1 MVKTHRRYQE
11 IAGRISRYIA
21 ENNLHPGA
29 RLPGEIDLAKVCGVS
44 RPTIREAMIALE
56 IAGELEI
63 RSGSG
68 AYVREAVN
76 PMSLVLDSGPGPF
89 ELLRARLLIE
99 GETAADA
106 ALYASASDLAKIE
119 KTLEQMRQAMRT
131 MVDGKVNAQVSD
143 RQFHVAIGEAAKNS
157 VLASIINGLWAG
169 MFAPMYHRLSQ
180 RAGLEQ
186 HQAAAL
192 EDHEAIFNAI
202 AARDPNEA
210 RRAMRRHLQHVEEH
224 LTSDTDEPDTRE
236 KVTTTPPPPAKRVAR
251 GSGNGTTTQRRN

>member
-1 MVKTHRRYQE
+1 MAKTHRRYQE
-11 IAGRISRYIA
+11 VAARISRYVA
-21 ENNLHPGA
+21 ERGLESGA
-29 RLPGEIDLAKVCGVS
+29 RLPGEIDLAKICGVS
-44 RPTIREAMIALE
+44 RPTIREAMVALE

-99 GETAADA
+99 GEICADA
-106 ALYASASDLAKIE
+106 ALYASAGDLAKIE
-119 KTLEQMRQAMRT
+119 KTLQQMRKLVLAKT
-131 MVDGKVNAQVSD
+131 NAQVSD

-157 VLASIINGLWAG
+157 VLASIVDGLWAG

-180 RAGLEQ
+180 RAGLDQ

-192 EDHEAIFNAI
+192 EDHEAIFAAI
-202 AARDPNEA
+202 AERNPNEA
-210 RRAMRRHLQHVEEH
+210 RRAMRRHLLHVEEH
-224 LTSDTDEPDTRE
+224 LTSDEVGRDKDRDRDRE
-236 KVTTTPPPPAKRVAR
+236 MDKDKDPPPAAKSAR
-251 GSGNGTTTQRRN
+251 RSAHTEHA

>member
-21 ENNLHPGA
+21 ENGLTPGA

-89 ELLRARLLIE
+89 ELLRARLMIE

-106 ALYASASDLAKIE
+106 ALYASTGDLNKIE
-119 KTLEQMRQAMRT
+119 KTLEQMRRLVQS
-131 MVDGKVNAQVSD
+131 KVNAQVSD

-180 RAGLEQ
+180 RAGLDQ
-186 HQAAAL
+186 HQEAAL
-192 EDHEAIFNAI
+192 VDHEAIFRAI

-224 LTSDTDEPDTRE
+224 LTSDTPEEAAASEE
-236 KVTTTPPPPAKRVAR
+236 KATAPARRAARSGGNGAAVHKRV
-251 GSGNGTTTQRRN
+251 

>member
-1 MVKTHRRYQE
+1 MKTQRRYQE
-11 IAGRISRYIA
+11 VAARISRYVA
-21 ENNLHPGA
+21 ERGLEPGA

-44 RPTIREAMIALE
+44 RPTIREAMVALE

-68 AYVREAVN
+68 AYVCKSVN

-99 GETAADA
+99 GEIAADA
-106 ALYASASDLAKIE
+106 ALYASAADLDKID
-119 KTLEQMRQAMRT
+119 KILQQMRRLVQSKT
-131 MVDGKVNAQVSD
+131 NAHVSD

-157 VLASIINGLWAG
+157 VLASIVDGLWAG

-180 RAGLEQ
+180 RAGLDQ

-192 EDHEAIFNAI
+192 LDHEVIFKAISERN
-202 AARDPNEA
+202 PNEA
-210 RRAMRRHLQHVEEH
+210 RRAMRRHLHHVEEH
-224 LTSDTDEPDTRE
+224 LTSDELPPQRDTASS
-236 KVTTTPPPPAKRVAR
+236 AKASSRSADPSSIPQVVHTA
-251 GSGNGTTTQRRN
+251 

>member
-1 MVKTHRRYQE
+1 MAKTQRRYQE
-11 IAGRISRYIA
+11 VAARISRYVA
-21 ENNLHPGA
+21 EHGLVPGS

-44 RPTIREAMIALE
+44 RPTIREAMVALE

-99 GETAADA
+99 GEIASDA
-106 ALYASASDLAKIE
+106 ALYASAGDLAKIE
-119 KTLEQMRQAMRT
+119 KTLQSMRRLVLSKT
-131 MVDGKVNAQVSD
+131 NARVSD

-157 VLASIINGLWAG
+157 VLASIVDGLWAG

-180 RAGLEQ
+180 RAGLDR
-186 HQAAAL
+186 HQAEAL
-192 EDHEAIFNAI
+192 EDHETIFAAI
-202 AARDPNEA
+202 AERNPNEA
-210 RRAMRRHLQHVEEH
+210 RRAMRRHLYHVEEH
-224 LTSDTDEPDTRE
+224 LTSDEQAAPREPAPVKSTRAR
-236 KVTTTPPPPAKRVAR
+236 KTVTSKAAEAHPVVE
-251 GSGNGTTTQRRN
+251 

>member
-11 IAGRISRYIA
+11 VAARISRYIA
-21 ENNLHPGA
+21 EKGLEPGA

-44 RPTIREAMIALE
+44 RPTIREAMVSLE

-89 ELLRARLLIE
+89 ELLRARILIE
-99 GETAADA
+99 GEIAADA
-106 ALYASASDLAKIE
+106 ALYASAGDLAKIE
-119 KTLEQMRQAMRT
+119 KTLQQMRRLVLSKT
-131 MVDGKVNAQVSD
+131 NAQVTD

-157 VLASIINGLWAG
+157 VLASIVDGLWAG

-180 RAGLEQ
+180 RAGLDQ

-192 EDHEAIFNAI
+192 EDHEAIFASI
-202 AARDPNEA
+202 AERNPNEA

-224 LTSDTDEPDTRE
+224 LTSDDM
-236 KVTTTPPPPAKRVAR
+236 PAKASATRAPDAE
-251 GSGNGTTTQRRN
+251 TQPA

>member
-1 MVKTHRRYQE
+1 MMVKTHRRYQE

-21 ENNLHPGA
+21 ENGLQPGA

-106 ALYASASDLAKIE
+106 ALYASTGDISKIE
-119 KTLEQMRQAMRT
+119 KTLEQMRRL
-131 MVDGKVNAQVSD
+131 VDGKVNAQVSD
-143 RQFHVAIGEAAKNS
+143 RQFHVSIGEAAKNS

-169 MFAPMYHRLSQ
+169 MFAPMYHRLSV

-192 EDHEAIFNAI
+192 EDHEAIFKAI
-202 AARDPNEA
+202 ATRDPNEA

-224 LTSDTDEPDTRE
+224 LTSDTDEPEPVKE
-236 KVTTTPPPPAKRVAR
+236 KSPKAPAPKKTAR
-251 GSGNGTTTQRRN
+251 AAANGATSQRRS